1 VFCFDIGTIR
11 LACSLAV
18 YYEKQQEPSEDKS
31 YKGKFRNFARNCA
44 R

>member
-31 YKGKFRNFARNCA
+31 YKGKLRYQYFM
-44 R
+44 